1 MSLSIYSKA
10 STDSLV
16 ALKANLSGAT
26 FTGAVTAPGLTI
38 TSGSGA
44 VLTFADGTTQS
55 TAATGGGGGATWGSI
70 TGSISAQTDLQTE
83 FGNYLLL
90 AGGTL
95 SGAVYSNSI
104 FSTSYLSTFTTV
116 APSGLTAYDG
126 TNTTI
131 VQGAGVVFT
140 DSTIQTTAAT
150 AFNGG
155 TVSNPLTIDS
165 ATSPQLYVTDSTHT
179 TTPTLVVTDGTNATT
194 ITQNGVGAPGITVGT
209 TGITFA
215 DSTTQTTAFTA
226 GTFLPLSGGAM
237 TGALTL
243 GGDLNGG
250 GYNLTDCNFNS
261 SAGQVNCQNLTL
273 TNGDGGSVTFA
284 DGSVQTTAAS
294 GGSSGLDAF
303 GAFYA
308 GICSTLYGMLQ
319 TWNYYYSPMQFVLQ
333 NSGSGQPFS
342 GPSFALTSG
351 NIGITSDGV
360 NFYPIDQYQPNGSNI
375 YIASSTYSG
384 SPSGVYLAFK
394 DGSGTWHQCPINFA

>member
-10 STDSLV
+10 STDSLL

-83 FGNYLLL
+83 FGNYLAL
-90 AGGTL
+90 AGGTMTGGL
-95 SGAVYSNSI
+95 
-104 FSTSYLSTFTTV
+104 TV
-116 APSGLTAYDG
+116 AS
-126 TNTTI
+126 
-131 VQGAGVVFT
+131 AGITFS
-140 DSTIQTTAAT
+140 DSSVQTTAAT

-155 TVSNPLTIDS
+155 TISNSLTIDS

-215 DSTTQTTAFTA
+215 DSTVQTTAFPA
-226 GTFLPLSGGAM
+226 NTFLPLSGGAM

-294 GGSSGLDAF
+294 GGSPDYNAISYLSFCVNLAF
-303 GAFYA
+303 LFQPGSWNP
-308 GICSTLYGMLQ
+308 STP
-319 TWNYYYSPMQFVLQ
+319 NQFPF
-333 NSGSGQPFS
+333 NSGNLNSNSPYF
-342 GPSFALTSG
+342 LLN
-351 NIGITSDGV
+351 NIGVTQDGV
-360 NFYPIDQYQPNGSNI
+360 NFYPFDSITAGSVTFQASTFTSFNSGY
-375 YIASSTYSG
+375 YIL
-384 SPSGVYLAFK
+384 LAFK
-394 DGSGTWHQCPINFA
+394 DSAGTWHMAPSCIVYSP

>member
-10 STDSLV
+10 STDSLL

-38 TSGSGA
+38 TSGSSG

-83 FGNYLLL
+83 FGNYLAL

-95 SGAVYSNSI
+95 TGG
-104 FSTSYLSTFTTV
+104 LTV
-116 APSGLTAYDG
+116 AS
-126 TNTTI
+126 
-131 VQGAGVVFT
+131 AGITFS
-140 DSTIQTTAAT
+140 DSSVQTTAAT

-155 TVSNPLTIDS
+155 TISNSLTIDS

-215 DSTTQTTAFTA
+215 DSTTQTTAFPA
-226 GTFLPLSGGAM
+226 NTFLPLSGGAM

-250 GYNLTDCNFNS
+250 GYNLSDCNFNS

-294 GGSSGLDAF
+294 NGVDATSV
-303 GAFYA
+303 ANL
-308 GICSTLYGMLQ
+308 GICATLLSWYYIF
-319 TWNYYYSPMQFVLQ
+319 NYYATPAQICCVNGSD
-333 NSGSGQPFS
+333 NTSGSGGSTFGGGFVS
-342 GPSFALTSG
+342 YVTSG
-351 NIGITSDGV
+351 QIGVWDGS
-360 NFYPIDQYQPNGSNI
+360 NYCPIDVYYTNGGSNNSQ
-375 YIASSTYSG
+375 YFIASTAAAVTSY
-384 SPSGVYLAFK
+384 VLAYK
-394 DGSGTWHQCPINFA
+394 DGSGTWHSSPFTIS

>member
-1 MSLSIYSKA
+1 MSLNFYSKE
-10 STDSLV
+10 SVDSL
-16 ALKANLSGAT
+16 LSGKI
-26 FTGAVTAPGLTI
+26 GDAP
-38 TSGSGA
+38 S
-44 VLTFADGTTQS
+44 DGNQYVRKN
-55 TAATGGGGGATWGSI
+55 AAWSILSGGGGGATWGSI

-83 FGNYLLL
+83 FGNYLAL
-90 AGGTL
+90 AGGTMTGGL
-95 SGAVYSNSI
+95 
-104 FSTSYLSTFTTV
+104 TV
-116 APSGLTAYDG
+116 AS
-126 TNTTI
+126 
-131 VQGAGVVFT
+131 AGITFS
-140 DSTIQTTAAT
+140 DSSIQTTAAT

-319 TWNYYYSPMQFVLQ
+319 TWNYYYSPMQFILQ

-375 YIASSTYSG
+375 YIASSTYPG

>member
-10 STDSLV
+10 STDSLL

-95 SGAVYSNSI
+95 TGG
-104 FSTSYLSTFTTV
+104 LTV
-116 APSGLTAYDG
+116 AS
-126 TNTTI
+126 
-131 VQGAGVVFT
+131 AGITFS
-140 DSTIQTTAAT
+140 DSSVQTTAAT

-155 TVSNPLTIDS
+155 TISNPLTIDS
-165 ATSPQLYVTDSTHT
+165 ATSPQFYVTDSTHT

-194 ITQNGVGAPGITVGT
+194 ITQNGVGAPGITVGS

-226 GTFLPLSGGAM
+226 GTFLPLSGGTM
-237 TGALTL
+237 TGALQL
-243 GGDLNGG
+243 GGDLNCD
-250 GYNLTDCNFNS
+250 GYNLSSGNFS
-261 SAGQVNCQNLTL
+261 SPAGQVNCQNLTL

-294 GGSSGLDAF
+294 GGVDATSVANLSICATLF
-303 GAFYA
+303 SWFYE
-308 GICSTLYGMLQ
+308 L
-319 TWNYYYSPMQFVLQ
+319 NYYATPLQ
-333 NSGSGQPFS
+333 IFFN
-342 GPSFALTSG
+342 
-351 NIGITSDGV
+351 
-360 NFYPIDQYQPNGSNI
+360 NGSNNTGGD
-375 YIASSTYSG
+375 YTASTFGGGFVSYVTSGQIGVWDGSNYCPFDGFQPFGVGGYFSQYFTVSTAASVSSY
-384 SPSGVYLAFK
+384 VLAYK
-394 DGSGTWHQCPINFA
+394 DGSGTWHSSPFTLS

>member
-10 STDSLV
+10 STDSLL

-38 TSGSGA
+38 TSGSSG

-83 FGNYLLL
+83 FGNYLAL

-95 SGAVYSNSI
+95 TGG
-104 FSTSYLSTFTTV
+104 LTV
-116 APSGLTAYDG
+116 AS
-126 TNTTI
+126 
-131 VQGAGVVFT
+131 AGITFS
-140 DSTIQTTAAT
+140 DSSVQTTAAT

-155 TVSNPLTIDS
+155 TISNPLTIDS
-165 ATSPQLYVTDSTHT
+165 ATSPQFYVTDSTHT

-215 DSTTQTTAFTA
+215 DSTVQTTAFIA
-226 GTFLPLSGGAM
+226 NTFLPLSGGAM

-273 TNGDGGSVTFA
+273 TNGDSGVITFS

-294 GGSSGLDAF
+294 GGMDYVA
-303 GAFYA
+303 ANTA
-308 GICSTLYGMLQ
+308 GVASALAVSLVSFDGVN
-319 TWNYYYSPMQFVLQ
+319 TWTFNV
-333 NSGSGQPFS
+333 GSGMIS
-342 GPSFALTSG
+342 LTVLNGG
-351 NIGITSDGV
+351 NIGVTQDAV
-360 NFYPIDQYQPNGSNI
+360 NFYPFDSNPSPGVFQASTFTNNSSNYT
-375 YIASSTYSG
+375 YI
-384 SPSGVYLAFK
+384 AFK
-394 DGSGTWHQCPINFA
+394 DSYGNWHWCSNGFLYTD